1 MLTRLRRS
9 NAYARIGR
17 HEVARQFVKYAIVG
31 CINVAIYFAIFNL
44 LLAASVPVLGANA
57 AAFVVSSVNSF
68 ALNKVWSFRDPRRD
82 AVVRQY
88 LVFVTFTLVGLAL
101 NTGVLSLLLIP
112 LGELGTLGKNL
123 AAVLA
128 LPVSVAWNFWSYR
141 TWAFKPGPT
150 VPGARRDRT
159 SSAA

>member
-44 LLAASVPVLGANA
+44 LLFAGVPALGANA
-57 AAFVVSSVNSF
+57 VAFLFSSVNSF
-68 ALNKVWSFRDPRRD
+68 ALNKVWSFRDPRRE

-88 LVFVTFTLVGLAL
+88 AVFVAFTLVGLAL
-101 NTGVLSLLLIP
+101 NTGAFSLLLIP
-112 LGELGTLGKNL
+112 LRGYGTLGKNL
-123 AAVLA
+123 AAMLA
-128 LPVSVAWNFWSYR
+128 IPVSVAWNFWSYR
-141 TWAFKPGPT
+141 KWAFN
-150 VPGARRDRT
+150 PGASRPLRNRE
-159 SSAA
+159 SASV